1 MWLLLIQTGFATGLL
16 IVFLPETSHNNILIN
31 RAKRLRALTGNENIR
46 SMAEIEQ
53 AHLTP
58 SEIFTKAIVRPT
70 EIFLKDPAITYAH
83 CYTAIIYGI
92 YYLFFESY
100 PLVYQGIY
108 GFSFQVSS
116 LGYLAFLVGGI
127 IACFSYL
134 TYCAIK
140 FGPVFKR
147 GEMPVPEQ
155 WLDATLVSTLLPP
168 IGKPIISKAEVAVFR
183 VHKLM
188 ILLLLYRVLHLC
200 VDS

>member
-1 MWLLLIQTGFATGLL
+1 MYTSAAVYLDDYHWPMWLLLIQTGFATALL
-16 IVFLPETSHNNILIN
+16 IVFLPETSHNNILLN

-53 AHLTP
+53 AHLSP
-58 SEIFTKAIVRPT
+58 REIFTKAIIRPT

-83 CYTAIIYGI
+83 LYTAIVYAI

-108 GFSFQVSS
+108 GFSFQVSA

-127 IACFSYL
+127 IACVSYL
-134 TYCAIK
+134 TYCVIK
-140 FGPVFKR
+140 FGPIFKR

-155 WLDATLVSTLLPP
+155 WLDASLVSTLLPP
-168 IGKPIISKAEVAVFR
+168 IGKQC
-183 VHKLM
+183 HD
-188 ILLLLYRVLHLC
+188 Y
-200 VDS
+200 